1 MTGTTWTRRL
11 IVRGFTLVVM
21 CTVIAGL
28 ATPAMAHT
36 ARAASS
42 TAKAALGA
50 DCRGAAMLAAHDREL
65 SGAGSS
71 LARGGSGFV
80 REPDHGLAEEVPARA
95 RGRGGRDF
103 RATVPV
109 WFHVVHDG
117 PIANLTQD
125 QIDAQIGVL
134 NETFAGR
141 EGGYNTGFRFELVG
155 VTRSDNGEWLRHGFG
170 DSTERE
176 MKRALHR
183 GGRDTLNI
191 YSTEASFYLGW
202 AYFPNLSDSRLYLDG
217 IVVDWESMLGT
228 STRYAG
234 QYDLGKTTTHEA
246 GHWINLYHTFQGGCN
261 RYGDYV
267 EDTPSQRIATFG
279 CPEGQDSCAEPGL
292 DPIHNYMDYSFDSC
306 YNQFTRGQALRMQ
319 DAWLFFRAGG

>member
-1 MTGTTWTRRL
+1 LRASL
-11 IVRGFTLVVM
+11 TLAVL
-21 CTVIAGL
+21 TALFAGL
-28 ATPAMAHT
+28 ATPASAHS
-36 ARAASS
+36 AAASE
-42 TAKAALGA
+42 KAARGA

-65 SGAGSS
+65 SAAGSS
-71 LARGGSGFV
+71 LARGGSGDFV
-80 REPDHGLAEEVPARA
+80 REPDHGLAEEVPASA

-117 PIANLTQD
+117 PIANLTQE
-125 QIDAQIGVL
+125 QIDAQIRVL
-134 NETFAGR
+134 NTTYAGR
-141 EGGYNTGFRFELVG
+141 EGGYDTGFRFRLVG
-155 VTRSDNGEWLRHGFG
+155 VTRTDNGEWLRHGFG
-170 DSTERE
+170 DNTERE

-183 GGRDTLNI
+183 GGRETLNI

-228 STRYAG
+228 SDRYAG

-261 RYGDYV
+261 RWGDYV
-267 EDTPSQRIATFG
+267 EDTPPQRIATFG

-292 DPIHNYMDYSFDSC
+292 DPIHNYMDYSFDAC
-306 YNQFTRGQALRMQ
+306 YNQFTKGQARRMQ
-319 DAWLFFRAGG
+319 DAWLFFRAGA